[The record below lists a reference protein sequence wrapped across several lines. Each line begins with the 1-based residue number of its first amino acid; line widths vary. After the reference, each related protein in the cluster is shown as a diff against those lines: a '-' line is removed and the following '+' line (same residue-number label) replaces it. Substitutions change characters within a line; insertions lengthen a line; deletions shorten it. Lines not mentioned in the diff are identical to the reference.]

1 MAMLCKVYT
10 TMRRII
16 NMKIDVIKQYND
28 LLKRQQDLNDQMSN
42 LGREKDYKVQK
53 IEKQYQS
60 QIDNLVRDQ
69 EALAIV
75 IANIEDYIKKSSGAN
90 NLVARNAT
98 KKER

>member
-1 MAMLCKVYT
+1 
-10 TMRRII
+10 
-16 NMKIDVIKQYND
+16 MKIDVIKQYND

-75 IANIEDYIKKSSGAN
+75 IANIEEYIKKSSGAN
-90 NLVARNAT
+90 NLVARNAV